1 MKFSLVRLRVRLC
14 WSTQI
19 LFRHVLGL
27 RTPLLRQGDV
37 TDSFSS
43 VHLCASC
50 ERFWTYVFRPTTRWD
65 FSVGRHSVPVFV
77 RTRENSLLP
86 SWRSLLYVFAF
97 ALFSTCVTGRGLIEW
112 TLLLI
117 FDMTD
122 FPSSTLRKRPRNE
135 HDEVEAIVG
144 NQRHH
149 RKYKCAQSQKCRQE
163 W

>member
-1 MKFSLVRLRVRLC
+1 MKFSLVRLRVRLS

-27 RTPLLRQGDV
+27 RTPLPRQGDV

-43 VHLCASC
+43 VHFCASC
-50 ERFWTYVFRPTTRWD
+50 ERFWTYVFRPITRWD

-97 ALFSTCVTGRGLIEW
+97 ALFSTCVTGRGLIEFIVQMRTVPEMQAGVINSFFNEIVW
-112 TLLLI
+112 KCVLI
-117 FDMTD
+117 FNFHIISDS
-122 FPSSTLRKRPRNE
+122 FISENNLWWLK
-135 HDEVEAIVG
+135 
-144 NQRHH
+144 QL
-149 RKYKCAQSQKCRQE
+149 
-163 W
+163 